1 MPTDPF
7 HIVPSRRVRGSTLTR
22 LGAALAA
29 CAVRAEQRMC
39 QAELDLRE
47 PREPREA
54 AGAPQVPRSEPD
66 KTVLE

>member
-1 MPTDPF
+1 MATDPF

-39 QAELDLRE
+39 LAELRARE
-47 PREPREA
+47 PHDVAVAPEPARPA
-54 AGAPQVPRSEPD
+54 PD
-66 KTVLE
+66 KTILE